1 MAKIFVVEDDQPL
14 ALAYQKKFTQ
24 VGFAVD
30 LAGDG
35 QSGLSKATLGKPDLI
50 ILDIMLPGGMNGFD
64 VLQQLK
70 LSEVTKDI
78 PVIVMTN
85 LAEEGESARKL
96 GAKEYLLKVNVT
108 LAELLEKAKKYI
120 GEMPV
125 KAGQSV

>member
-1 MAKIFVVEDDQPL
+1 MKKILVVEDDQPL

-24 VGFAVD
+24 AGFTVD
-30 LAGDG
+30 LAEDG

-64 VLQQLK
+64 ILRQLK
-70 LSEVTKDI
+70 LSEGTREI

-85 LAEEGESARKL
+85 LAEEGKSAIEL

-108 LAELLEKAKKYI
+108 LSELLSKANKYI
-120 GEMPV
+120 GETPL
-125 KAGQSV
+125 KG